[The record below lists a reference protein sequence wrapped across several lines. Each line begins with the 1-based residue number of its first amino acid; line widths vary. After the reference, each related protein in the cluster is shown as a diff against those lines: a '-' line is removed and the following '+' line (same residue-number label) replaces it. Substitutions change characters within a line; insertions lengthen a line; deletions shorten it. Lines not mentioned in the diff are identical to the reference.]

1 MVGRAHPT
9 NSPIMRTTWNFF
21 SAGQL
26 HFGRGGVRNVG
37 TLSQRLGADRV
48 LVVTDPILIRAGIFD
63 RVKEPL
69 ESAGIAVDLFDGG
82 EPEPSIDVALR
93 AIDLARRT
101 SPDAILGLGGGSNM
115 DLAKITAA
123 CYSHGGEPR
132 DYFNFDN
139 IPGPIC
145 PLVCVTTTSGTGSEV
160 SHAAVLTDVANQMK
174 VSTLSNF
181 LRPALAIVDPELTLT
196 CPAKPTADSG
206 IDALTHAIEAY
217 TATDFTQLI
226 SPVGYD
232 GRTPLG
238 DALAEKAVALIAQ
251 HLRTAVREPEN
262 IEAREG
268 MSLGATLAGLA
279 FSNCAVAVVHA
290 LEYPLGGALHVSHGA
305 GNGLLLP
312 YVMRFNLSVRQ
323 AAFARLAPLL
333 GVNIAGMSEA
343 EQALAAIA
351 AVEALRRDIGIPQRI
366 RDIGGREDQLPTFA
380 AKSFGIKRL
389 MALSPR
395 PPSEADL
402 LAILREAF

>member
-1 MVGRAHPT
+1 
-9 NSPIMRTTWNFF
+9 MRTTWNFF

-37 TLSQRLGADRV
+37 TLAERLGADRV
-48 LVVTDPILIRAGIFD
+48 LVVTDPILIKAGIFE

-69 ESAGIAVDLFDGG
+69 ENAGIAIDLFDGG
-82 EPEPSIDVALR
+82 EPEPSIDAALR
-93 AIDLARRT
+93 AIELARRT
-101 SPDAILGLGGGSNM
+101 SPDAIIGLGGGSNM
-115 DLAKITAA
+115 DLAKIAA
-123 CYSHGGEPR
+123 CCYTHGGTPR
-132 DYFNFDN
+132 DYFNWDN

-145 PLVCVTTTSGTGSEV
+145 PLICITTTSGTGSEV
-160 SHAAVLTDVANQMK
+160 SHAAVLTDVENQMK
-174 VSTLSNF
+174 VSTLSNY
-181 LRPALAIVDPELTLT
+181 LRPSLAIVDPELTIT

-217 TATDFTQLI
+217 TATDYTQLTT
-226 SPVGYD
+226 PVGYD

-238 DALAEKAVALIAQ
+238 DALAEKAIALIAQ

-262 IEAREG
+262 MAAREG

-312 YVMRFNLSVRQ
+312 YVMRFNLPARE
-323 AAFARLAPLL
+323 AAIARLAPLL
-333 GVNIAGMSEA
+333 GVDIAAMNESQ
-343 EQALAAIA
+343 QALAAIA
-351 AVEALRRDIGIPQRI
+351 AVEQLRRDIGIPERI
-366 RDIGGREDQLPTFA
+366 RELGGREDQLPTFA

-389 MALSPR
+389 MALNPR

-402 LAILREAF
+402 LQILRDAF